1 MFYLLVYRGLLLLSQ
16 VGLAV
21 CSCIKILQIY
31 GCKMIGGAELL
42 VSGVDP
48 ELLLLA
54 VVICIAIGGGSCHI
68 CYIVLI

>member
-1 MFYLLVYRGLLLLSQ
+1 M
-16 VGLAV
+16 
-21 CSCIKILQIY
+21 CSCIQILQIY
-31 GCKMIGGAELL
+31 GCKMIGGDELL